1 MLKFFGAAA
10 LALATASA
18 SDAATITVSGFSS
31 GYQSNTVAIAPEA
44 TITSFGTD
52 LYFGGAYSGEPGSFC
67 AISGFGC
74 EADLEI
80 AFNGVVSSLMFDVG
94 GYNVGDYLDINIFGI
109 GDIFL
114 GTIAVTSDV
123 VGLDLSSFG
132 SITRL
137 FFDDTSTGAGFGYA
151 NFSFDQVA
159 APVPLPAAGLLL
171 IGALGGLAALRRRK
185 AA

>member
-1 MLKFFGAAA
+1 MLKLFAAA
-10 LALATASA
+10 GLALAAASA
-18 SDAATITVSGFSS
+18 SDAATITVTGFSP

-52 LYFGGAYSGEPGSFC
+52 LYFGGAYPGEPGSFC

-74 EADLEI
+74 AADMEI
-80 AFNGVVSSLMFDVG
+80 AFIGVVSNLMFDVG
-94 GYNVGDYLDINIFGI
+94 GYQIGDYVDVNIFGI
-109 GDIFL
+109 SNVFL

-123 VGLDLSSFG
+123 VGLDLSGFG

-137 FFDDTSTGAGFGYA
+137 LFDDSSTAAGVGYA

-159 APVPLPAAGLLL
+159 APVPLPAGGLLL

-185 AA
+185 LA

>member
-18 SDAATITVSGFSS
+18 SDAATITVSGFSP

-52 LYFGGAYSGEPGSFC
+52 LYFGGAYSDVGSFC
-67 AISGFGC
+67 AINVSVC
-74 EADLEI
+74 NADLEI
-80 AFNGVVSSLMFDVG
+80 AFNGVVSNLMFDVG
-94 GYNVGDYLDINIFGI
+94 GYQSGDYVDINIFG
-109 GDIFL
+109 L
-114 GTIAVTSDV
+114 GNVLLGSIAITSDV

-137 FFDDTSTGAGFGYA
+137 FFDDNSTSAGVGYA

-159 APVPLPAAGLLL
+159 APIPLPAAGFLL

-185 AA
+185 VVA